1 MSPYEANRKA
11 KVFKSEYTGMWT
23 ISYYR
28 SKWAM
33 SRNYLEFISYEDVL
47 FALRHF

>member
-1 MSPYEANRKA
+1 MSPYEANRKT
-11 KVFKSEYTGMWT
+11 KVFKSTHTGMWV

-33 SRNYLEFISYEDVL
+33 TRNYLEFTDYEDVL
-47 FALRHF
+47 FAINNF